1 MRRPPKKSRT
11 KKTSKPNTSQKPKP
25 DPVIPKKELDAFLE
39 KNTGL
44 SSIDNVSLVECC
56 YLWEKGDIQRYRL
69 NVWVS
74 EPVEGRY
81 CRRNYI
87 KHSFFTHYN
96 KESKEIKDHT
106 IEPEL
111 NADGSKKKDIF
122 K

>member
-1 MRRPPKKSRT
+1 MKRRTRKKPA
-11 KKTSKPNTSQKPKP
+11 KKANKEIKKP
-25 DPVIPKKELDAFLE
+25 DPTIPKKELDEFLE

-81 CRRNYI
+81 CRSNYI